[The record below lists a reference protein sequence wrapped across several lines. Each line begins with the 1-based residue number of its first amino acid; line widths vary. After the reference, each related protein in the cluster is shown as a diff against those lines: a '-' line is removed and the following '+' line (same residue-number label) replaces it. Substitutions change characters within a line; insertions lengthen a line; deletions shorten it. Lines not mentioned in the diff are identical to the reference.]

1 MACSIRIAFP
11 RLLAALVAGA
21 GLSAPWPAL
30 AADAK
35 PNILFVMIDT
45 LRADH
50 VGCYGYPKPTTPN
63 LDRLAASGVRFEQMV
78 AASSWTTPSVMSMFT
93 SLPPS
98 LHGVTGS
105 DRALVDDATTL
116 ATELGRAGY
125 QTVGF
130 TSNPCTHS
138 KFGYGRGFDLY
149 DDFTV
154 MLSSDLNL
162 FEDFDHEKG
171 ILSTATSPTVN
182 RLALDWLEQKRD
194 PNRPFLLYL
203 LYFDPHADYAPP
215 SPYDRMFDPDY
226 EGTEDGR
233 GMYERSA
240 SGRPPPPE
248 RDRAHVRALYDGD
261 IRFTDDH
268 LGVVLE
274 RMGKLGLIENTLIV
288 VVSDH
293 GEEFWEHGGTLHGH
307 TLYEELVHVVC
318 VLSWPG
324 RLKPGTVFSQQV
336 SHVDLMPSILDAAGL
351 PIPKQCRGESFMPC
365 LASPEKVFPR
375 QECFMETEIRD
386 VHLAGIRSAGTKVV
400 WDLKTGQKR
409 GYLLREDPGETAGA
423 DCAATAWCREPAA
436 RLDTWRQEALRE
448 KAAHPEPKKITA
460 EIDPRLKKQLKA
472 LGYMH

>member
-1 MACSIRIAFP
+1 MAFHTQVAVP
-11 RLLAALVAGA
+11 HLLAIAITGA
-21 GLSAPWPAL
+21 VLSAAGPAL
-30 AADAK
+30 AAEAK

-50 VGCYGYPKPTTPN
+50 VGCYGYPRPTTPN
-63 LDRLAASGVRFEQMV
+63 LDRLAAVGVRFEQMV

-93 SLPPS
+93 SLPPG
-98 LHGVTGS
+98 LHGVTGPG
-105 DRALVDDATTL
+105 RALLDNTTTL
-116 ATELGRAGY
+116 AAELGRAGY
-125 QTVGF
+125 QTIGF

-138 KFGYGRGFDLY
+138 RFGYGRGFDLY

-162 FEDFDHEKG
+162 FEEFDHEKG
-171 ILSTATSPTVN
+171 ILNTATSPAVN

-194 PNRPFLLYL
+194 PDRPFLLYL

-226 EGTEDGR
+226 EGAEDGR
-233 GMYERSA
+233 GMAERSA
-240 SGRPPPPE
+240 GGRPPPLE
-248 RDRAHVRALYDGD
+248 RDRDHVRALYDGD

-274 RMGKLGLIENTLIV
+274 KMATLGLIENTLIV

-307 TLYEELVHVVC
+307 TLYEELVRVVC

-324 RLKPGTVFSQQV
+324 RLRPGTVFPQQV
-336 SHVDLMPSILDAAGL
+336 SHIDLMPSILDAAGL

-375 QECFMETEIRD
+375 QDCFMETETRN
-386 VHLAGIRSAGTKVV
+386 VHLAAIRSAGAKVV
-400 WDLKTGQKR
+400 MDLKTGQTR

-423 DCAATAWCREPAA
+423 DCAAAAWCREPAA
-436 RLDTWRQEALRE
+436 RLDRWWQGLLRE
-448 KAAHPEPKKITA
+448 KAAQPGPGLVPA

-472 LGYMH
+472 LGYLH